1 MNSIQM
7 IKNLMN
13 SKTPKQAL
21 QNIVGNSNP
30 MFNNLMQM
38 ANKGNNKEIETFA
51 RNVCKEKGIDFD
63 KEFTNFM
70 SQIKG

>member
-38 ANKGNNKEIETFA
+38 ANSGNNKGIENFA

-63 KEFTNFM
+63 KEFNSFM
-70 SQIKG
+70 NDFK

>member
-21 QNIVGNSNP
+21 QNIIGNSNP

-38 ANKGNNKEIETFA
+38 ANSGNNKGIENFA

-63 KEFTNFM
+63 KEFNSFMNNF
-70 SQIKG
+70 K